1 MWRIMVSKCRDEN
14 IFASVA
20 AMAGVE
26 FPGYVL
32 CMFIMEG
39 WGRRPVLSLCQV
51 NLNIFC
57 RVSSGNSVSVSAGNF
72 LEIFCFYS
80 TVKGARNPFSGW
92 FTRKCF
98 RRKNFKIIQP
108 MTWLWMKNLLYIN
121 IINNIL
127 FLWILSLNGP

>member
-1 MWRIMVSKCRDEN
+1 MVSKCRDEN

-72 LEIFCFYS
+72 LD
-80 TVKGARNPFSGW
+80 
-92 FTRKCF
+92 
-98 RRKNFKIIQP
+98 
-108 MTWLWMKNLLYIN
+108 
-121 IINNIL
+121 IL
-127 FLWILSLNGP
+127 FFIRQKRVPETPFPADIRENASGEKISR

>member
-1 MWRIMVSKCRDEN
+1 MFKIMVFKCRNENIFVSVAAMAGVEFPGYVLCMFIMVSKCRDEN

-51 NLNIFC
+51 NFYNFC
-57 RVSSGNSVSVSAGNF
+57 RVASGNSVSVSAGS
-72 LEIFCFYS
+72 LPEILFFI
-80 TVKGARNPFSGW
+80 
-92 FTRKCF
+92 
-98 RRKNFKIIQP
+98 RRKRAPESPFPADFRQNASGGKI
-108 MTWLWMKNLLYIN
+108 
-121 IINNIL
+121 
-127 FLWILSLNGP
+127 

>member
-1 MWRIMVSKCRDEN
+1 MVSKCRDEN

-51 NLNIFC
+51 NFYNFC
-57 RVSSGNSVSVSAGNF
+57 RKSSGNLV
-72 LEIFCFYS
+72 FYL
-80 TVKGARNPFSGW
+80 TEKGARNPFSGG
-92 FTRKCF
+92 FSAECF
-98 RRKNFKIIQP
+98 R
-108 MTWLWMKNLLYIN
+108 WKNLIHDIWHDY
-121 IINNIL
+121 
-127 FLWILSLNGP
+127 G